1 VNFVQSTNRIL
12 DRHRSIDPDGFVDRS
27 KNQSINQSIDAKC
40 RSNGSIGTVSVSSS
54 ERRPNPVVRR
64 GSGRAS
70 GNSKCEIANV
80 RNSRWIGERL
90 RQCAERE
97 TCDVVGEDDDDG
109 ESYVN
114 RTRDAR
120 DDDALIGGDR
130 IIVVG
135 VVESTGVGNE
145 AEFFENNESTIT
157 PRRGREGWK
166 PSRGAGAKKTRG
178 DCGCGKRG
186 TMCR

>member
-1 VNFVQSTNRIL
+1 
-12 DRHRSIDPDGFVDRS
+12 
-27 KNQSINQSIDAKC
+27 
-40 RSNGSIGTVSVSSS
+40 
-54 ERRPNPVVRR
+54 
-64 GSGRAS
+64 
-70 GNSKCEIANV
+70 
-80 RNSRWIGERL
+80 L

-130 IIVVG
+130 IIVIG

-145 AEFFENNESTIT
+145 EEFFENNESTIT

-166 PSRGAGAKKTRG
+166 PGRGAGAKKTRG

>member
-1 VNFVQSTNRIL
+1 M
-12 DRHRSIDPDGFVDRS
+12 
-27 KNQSINQSIDAKC
+27 
-40 RSNGSIGTVSVSSS
+40 
-54 ERRPNPVVRR
+54 
-64 GSGRAS
+64 
-70 GNSKCEIANV
+70 
-80 RNSRWIGERL
+80 

-145 AEFFENNESTIT
+145 EEFFENNESTIT
-157 PRRGREGWK
+157 PRRGREG
-166 PSRGAGAKKTRG
+166 
-178 DCGCGKRG
+178 
-186 TMCR
+186 